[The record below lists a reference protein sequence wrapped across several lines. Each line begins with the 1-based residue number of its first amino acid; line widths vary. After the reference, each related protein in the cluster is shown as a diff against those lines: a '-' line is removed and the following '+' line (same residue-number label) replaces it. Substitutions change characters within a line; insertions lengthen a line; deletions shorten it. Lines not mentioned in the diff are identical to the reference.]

1 MKRALALTFAA
12 LLFGV
17 AGLAQISGSFS
28 GELTLLP
35 AVALDSVTLSLVYS
49 VAGFD
54 ITGTTEFDSTG
65 WVNQKFE
72 LTGTFGPASVE
83 GSMSFLPS
91 GEKVLKDITYSYVI
105 PKDYFAPGDP
115 ATDFTVTW
123 HDEKWAV
130 EGPAYLSSSLSL
142 SMDFAG
148 VMLGLEITHEANKMF
163 TFELCDGFQYFYY
176 DRWDYD
182 VQTTSDSVTFTATPG
197 QKWIDATECCYA
209 KYFVTGDT
217 ELLLA
222 KVTVKGVKDGKEVT
236 YVIEGPFEVLSYD
249 PEDNARYNPDNTI
262 YTGMWYFTLTQGA
275 YDYIYWIIIS
285 ELLDPT
291 KEGWDDVTDVVF
303 DPADLSLKILL
314 PSYMTY
320 TFTAEVEPVSVE
332 VVLDD
337 VCTGIQFK
345 EATITLTDLS
355 LCCGITY
362 DAELHFTKCEGF
374 DYIKFSAD
382 LFELCCDI
390 SFGVDVTFGVDYKK
404 VKPKFSW
411 AGIEG
416 CVTVWG
422 DVQEKVG
429 EVGVE
434 GWELYGYKIFCELAE
449 CYSLEFVTAFN
460 VSKVED
466 IIGDVFK
473 GDEFEYISIGAC
485 GPACCGGTWTLDAT
499 IYFDNAGGL
508 FGISRFAVD
517 TEVPIMDALTL
528 SFSFES
534 PDTISV
540 GWEFTF

>member
-1 MKRALALTFAA
+1 MDWTVTIADRDWYLGSGTCCYSKYFAA
-12 LLFGV
+12 
-17 AGLAQISGSFS
+17 GLP
-28 GELTLLP
+28 EM
-35 AVALDSVTLSLVYS
+35 
-49 VAGFD
+49 D
-54 ITGTTEFDSTG
+54 I
-65 WVNQKFE
+65 
-72 LTGTFGPASVE
+72 
-83 GSMSFLPS
+83 
-91 GEKVLKDITYSYVI
+91 
-105 PKDYFAPGDP
+105 
-115 ATDFTVTW
+115 
-123 HDEKWAV
+123 
-130 EGPAYLSSSLSL
+130 
-142 SMDFAG
+142 
-148 VMLGLEITHEANKMF
+148 
-163 TFELCDGFQYFYY
+163 
-176 DRWDYD
+176 
-182 VQTTSDSVTFTATPG
+182 
-197 QKWIDATECCYA
+197 
-209 KYFVTGDT
+209 
-217 ELLLA
+217 A
-222 KVTVKGVKDGKEVT
+222 KVKVYGKKAAADVT
-236 YVIEGPFEVLSYD
+236 EELEGPFAVFYYNASPLGIGLSDGAEEYIEGYIIEAAGD
-249 PEDNARYNPDNTI
+249 GKWDADADGDGTPYEIEY
-262 YTGMWYFTLTQGA
+262 YTDEAALAADVGTVVDFGV
-275 YDYIYWIIIS
+275 
-285 ELLDPT
+285 LLDP
-291 KEGWDDVTDVVF
+291 K
-303 DPADLSLKILL
+303 DLSILFLL

-337 VCTGIQFK
+337 VCTGMQFK
-345 EATITLTDLS
+345 EVTITLTDLS

-374 DYIKFSAD
+374 DYAKFSAD
-382 LFELCCDI
+382 LFEICCGI

-404 VKPKFSW
+404 VEPKFSW
-411 AGIEG
+411 TGIEG

-422 DVQEKVG
+422 DLQEKVG

-473 GDEFEYISIGAC
+473 GDEFEYIAIGAC

-508 FGISRFAVD
+508 FGASRLTVD

>member
-1 MKRALALTFAA
+1 MTRALAVCVVVGLLGLAAFGTQFSGTWDATIHLLPVPALEETSLEFSYVPVAGWTFTSASTFTADGFASQLFEASGSLGAFELAA
-12 LLFGV
+12 SLDFSPIDVTLRDISYTIPDAWTGWGYDLLIIDGHWTIIGPSLKQGALDVSWEFAGVSFGV
-17 AGLAQISGSFS
+17 EVSWQGNKAITLGAGGVVDEYLFYLDIPPYDMVDNTMVLQPHPTMPPLLDGIPGNCYSKYFGSYARVGLVATEVTFEVRDINTDDLLLTHTVS
-28 GELTLLP
+28 GEFE
-35 AVALDSVTLSLVYS
+35 VYYY
-49 VAGFD
+49 D
-54 ITGTTEFDSTG
+54 D
-65 WVNQKFE
+65 
-72 LTGTFGPASVE
+72 LTGTVILTFGA
-83 GSMSFLPS
+83 
-91 GEKVLKDITYSYVI
+91 DTYL
-105 PKDYFAPGDP
+105 
-115 ATDFTVTW
+115 W
-123 HDEKWAV
+123 
-130 EGPAYLSSSLSL
+130 
-142 SMDFAG
+142 
-148 VMLGLEITHEANKMF
+148 
-163 TFELCDGFQYFYY
+163 QYFNNYLVTNNITFPGPVYMYY
-176 DRWDYD
+176 
-182 VQTTSDSVTFTATPG
+182 
-197 QKWIDATECCYA
+197 
-209 KYFVTGDT
+209 
-217 ELLLA
+217 
-222 KVTVKGVKDGKEVT
+222 
-236 YVIEGPFEVLSYD
+236 
-249 PEDNARYNPDNTI
+249 TI
-262 YTGMWYFTLTQGA
+262 
-275 YDYIYWIIIS
+275 
-285 ELLDPT
+285 
-291 KEGWDDVTDVVF
+291 
-303 DPADLSLKILL
+303 DPADVEATFLF

-320 TFTAEVEPVSVE
+320 TLTMAADPFSATIVF
-332 VVLDD
+332 DD